1 MTPIDIIRKAVPASL
16 RRKAGLQIM
25 EQASKSRF
33 TLYPYLWLLYGV
45 VFRNMRL
52 VGDEIVYNHN
62 SYDIRSPRNSA
73 GILMEIFKDEV
84 YEQVHKPERGDI
96 VLDIG
101 AYTGMFTVKASLR
114 VGRTGLV
121 VAIEPEPLTYA
132 YLRWNCRQ
140 LSNVRFVP
148 KALSNK
154 QGQGK
159 LYLSPVP
166 GAHSMTYLH
175 KPEDSILVD
184 IITVDELV
192 SELKL
197 PGVDFIKLDAE
208 GAELEVLQGAEK
220 TLAKNKLKLSI
231 ASYHALPN
239 GRPEVPLLISFLERR
254 GYEITKAR
262 GLREYV
268 YAKKE
273 EK

>member
-1 MTPIDIIRKAVPASL
+1 MTPIDIIRRAVPASL

-52 VGDEIVYNHN
+52 VGSLIVYNY
-62 SYDIRSPRNSA
+62 SGYDIRSPRNSA
-73 GILMEIFKDEV
+73 GILIEIFKDEV

-101 AYTGMFTVKASLR
+101 AYTGMFTIKASLR

-140 LSNVRFVP
+140 LSNVRLVL
-148 KALSNK
+148 KALSSK
-154 QGQGK
+154 QGKGK

-166 GAHSMTYLH
+166 GAHSMTYIH
-175 KPEDSILVD
+175 KEEDSILVD
-184 IITVDELV
+184 VTTVDELV

-197 PGVDFIKLDAE
+197 PKVDFIKLDAE
-208 GAELEVLQGAEK
+208 GAELEVLKGAEK
-220 TLAKNKLKLSI
+220 TLATNNVKLAI
-231 ASYHALPN
+231 ASYHSLPN
-239 GRPEVPLLISFLERR
+239 GKPEVPLLVSFLEEK
-254 GYEITKAR
+254 GYEVTKAK

-268 YAKKE
+268 YA